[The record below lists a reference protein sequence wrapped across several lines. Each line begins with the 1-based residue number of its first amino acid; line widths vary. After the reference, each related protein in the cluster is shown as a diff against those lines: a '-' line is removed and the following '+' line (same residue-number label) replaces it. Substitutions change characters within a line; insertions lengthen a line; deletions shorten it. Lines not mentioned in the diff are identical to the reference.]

1 MQPLVIYHLSCLVVA
16 KYLSDT
22 HLSTTLC
29 RYQASVMGR
38 KHPGTQ
44 PQRCVVPP
52 IPSRD
57 LSSCY
62 VSHMTKDHLSHD
74 LDPVHVDLGPSMDKL
89 AHKDSSLV
97 YICYR
102 GYNHISGRIYQQ

>member
-1 MQPLVIYHLSCLVVA
+1 
-16 KYLSDT
+16 
-22 HLSTTLC
+22 
-29 RYQASVMGR
+29 MGR

-102 GYNHISGRIYQQ
+102 GYNHISGRIYQQWQLFVY